1 MVLSQLLV
9 VLPLAVVTVGV
20 FPFLVYRDARQ
31 VDVTRPAL
39 WAGGVAATSLA
50 GIVALLIPFI
60 PLPGALVFFMMGPVF
75 YLFERDDAKH
85 GDEPADPH
93 ALPNTDGSQGHSEG
107 EESER
112 D

>member
-20 FPFLVYRDARQ
+20 FPALVYRDARA
-31 VDVTRPAL
+31 VDVGRPTL
-39 WAGGVAATSLA
+39 WAGVVAASSLA
-50 GIVALLIPFI
+50 GIVALLVGVV
-60 PLPGALVFFMMGPVF
+60 PLPATLVLFLVGPVF

-93 ALPNTDGSQGHSEG
+93 TLPNTGGSPF
-107 EESER
+107 R
-112 D
+112 

>member
-9 VLPLAVVTVGV
+9 ILPLAVVTVGV
-20 FPFLVYRDARQ
+20 LPFLVYRDARQ
-31 VDVTRPAL
+31 VDITRPTL

-50 GIVALLIPFI
+50 GIVALLIPFV

-85 GDEPADPH
+85 GDERADPH
-93 ALPNTDGSQGHSEG
+93 SLPNTGDSSGSDDG
-107 EESER
+107 ESE
-112 D
+112 DG